1 MEYTVFNTDMGWVA
15 IVGSGR
21 GLVSISLPH
30 NSDEEAFYSVGE
42 DIKYATLSPYR
53 FKDLI
58 KRLKAYFSGHKV
70 LFPDELD
77 LSATTRFQRE
87 VWQAGRLI
95 PYGETR
101 SYGWLAE
108 KVAKPGAG
116 QAIGQ
121 AMSKNRLPIIIPCH
135 RVIAGDGS
143 LGGFT
148 GGLDMKRRLLQLETP
163 VTSPLSTFHIMER

>member
-30 NSDEEAFYSVGE
+30 NSAEEAFCSIGE
-42 DIKYATLSPYR
+42 DKYTTSSPYR

-77 LSATTRFQRE
+77 LSAATQFQRE

-101 SYGWLAE
+101 SYSWLAE
-108 KVAKPGAG
+108 RVGKSGAARAVG
-116 QAIGQ
+116 QALG
-121 AMSKNRLPIIIPCH
+121 KNRLPIIIPCH
-135 RVIAGDGS
+135 RVIGSDGS
-143 LGGFT
+143 LGGFS
-148 GGLDMKRRLLQLETP
+148 GGLEMKKRLLHLEAAT
-163 VTSPLSTFHIMER
+163 TSPQL

>member
-1 MEYTVFNTDMGWVA
+1 MEYIVFNTDMGWVA

-30 NSDEEAFYSVGE
+30 NSDKEAYYSIGK
-42 DIKYATLSPYR
+42 DIKYATSSPYR

-77 LSATTRFQRE
+77 LSAATQFQRE
-87 VWQAGRLI
+87 VWQAGRLM

-101 SYGWLAE
+101 SYSWLAK
-108 KVAKPGAG
+108 KVGKPEAARAVG
-116 QAIGQ
+116 QALG
-121 AMSKNRLPIIIPCH
+121 KNRLPIIIPCH
-135 RVIAGDGS
+135 RVISSNGS
-143 LGGFT
+143 LGGFS
-148 GGLDMKRRLLQLETP
+148 GGLEMKRRLLRLEAAA
-163 VTSPLSTFHIMER
+163 TSPQL

>member
-1 MEYTVFNTDMGWVA
+1 MEYTVLQTDMGWMA
-15 IVGSGR
+15 IIGSER
-21 GLVSISLPH
+21 GLVGVSLPRR
-30 NSDEEAFYSVGE
+30 SARESIESLGKSVE
-42 DIKYATLSPYR
+42 NAASSPER
-53 FKDLI
+53 FRDLTR
-58 KRLKAYFSGHKV
+58 RLKAYFDGYMVS
-70 LFPDELD
+70 FMDELD
-77 LSATTRFQRE
+77 LSEATQFQRK
-87 VWQAGRLI
+87 VWQATRLI

-116 QAIGQ
+116 RAIGQ